1 MTFPPLKEPDLD
13 EISRRAAEWEAW
25 LEKMRALPR
34 LPPVCPRCGY
44 MFCVKPLTTEP
55 LCMCRPDQ

>member
-1 MTFPPLKEPDLD
+1 MNTRRLKEPDLAD
-13 EISRRAAEWEAW
+13 INRRAAEW

-34 LPPVCPRCGY
+34 VPSYCPRCGY
-44 MFCVKPLTTEP
+44 RICVKPLTFEP